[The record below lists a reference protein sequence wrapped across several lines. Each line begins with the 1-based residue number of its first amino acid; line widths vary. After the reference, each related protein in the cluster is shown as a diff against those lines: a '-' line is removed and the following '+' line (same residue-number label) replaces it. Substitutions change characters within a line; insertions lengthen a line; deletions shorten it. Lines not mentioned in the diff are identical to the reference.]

1 MATNERKISQHF
13 RFLSIIV
20 SFVLFILITGLGLYY
35 VYSVKRESAYNI
47 AKMAE
52 GLLRVNRYR
61 EAVNALSNVKTGSFD
76 AVGYYDRD
84 DKRIFILPPTL
95 GPDYF
100 ETEKGFFYK
109 IMKTNISIDIFFDET
124 NHDKAG
130 TIIFTYN
137 HVHAAKVLLLFYV
150 IGVALILPVLHRF
163 KRLIRKGVE
172 RDLLEEKNKAIQE
185 TVKQVRH
192 DITQPLQ
199 LLYVL
204 VKKGRGMEP
213 DVKDKIES
221 ACDDMLSI
229 VDDLKEKGDG
239 LNSSQV
245 TSICLAATLK
255 EISEK
260 ENVKFSF
267 ENKSVKLTI
276 EQNAIESFSE
286 INEMELK
293 RIMSNLIDNSARS
306 SRIGQE
312 IEIIL
317 LQTDSTNVIRVIDHG
332 EGIKPEHLALV
343 GKRGVSFRKNGNGL
357 GISHAIE
364 RIEHW
369 GGKFNIS
376 SIYGTETTVEIL
388 LPKVSIPA
396 WFTGKIEL
404 KKVSEF
410 ILTDDRPVI
419 HTLVKERLDKVNKD
433 MKQFFHLS
441 SSSFDSWY
449 SEQKKEL
456 TSPVFIFDYD
466 LGEERIT
473 GLDLIQRFNLSSKS
487 VLMTNYYDDPVVQA
501 QAVSANVK
509 IFPKALIE
517 YLGVI

>member
-1 MATNERKISQHF
+1 MSRNERKISQHF

-20 SFVLFILITGLGLYY
+20 SLVLFILITGLGLYY
-35 VYSVKRESAYNI
+35 VYSIKRESAYNI

-61 EAVNALSNVKTGSFD
+61 EAVNALSNVKSGSFD

-84 DKRIFILPPTL
+84 DKRVFILPPTL

-100 ETEKGFFYK
+100 EEEKGLFSNV
-109 IMKTNISIDIFFDET
+109 MKTNISIDIYFDET
-124 NHDKAG
+124 NRDKAG

-137 HVHAAKVLLLFYV
+137 HAHAAKILILFY
-150 IGVALILPVLHRF
+150 IFGVALILPVLHKF

-192 DITQPLQ
+192 DIAQPLQ

-204 VKKGRGMEP
+204 VKKGRGMEA

-221 ACDDMLSI
+221 ACDDMMSI

-245 TSICLAATLK
+245 YSVCLAAILK

-267 ENKSVKLTI
+267 ENKPVKFTI
-276 EQNAIESFSE
+276 EQNSIGAFSE
-286 INEMELK
+286 LNEMELK
-293 RIMSNLIDNSARS
+293 RIMSNVIDNSARS
-306 SRIGQE
+306 SKAGEE

-317 LQTDSTNVIRVIDHG
+317 SQNDSSNIIRVVDNG
-332 EGIKPEHLALV
+332 EGIKPEHLAMV
-343 GKRGVSFRKNGNGL
+343 GKRGVSFRKNGHGL
-357 GISHAIE
+357 GLSYSIGKIE
-364 RIEHW
+364 EW
-369 GGKFNIS
+369 GGRLNVS
-376 SIYGTETTVEIL
+376 SVYGSGTTVEIQ
-388 LPKVSIPA
+388 LPRASVPD
-396 WFTGKIEL
+396 WFTGKIDLQE
-404 KKVSEF
+404 VSEF

-419 HTLVKERLDKVNKD
+419 HTLVKERLDKVDKD
-433 MKQFFHLS
+433 MKQFFHHS
-441 SSSFDSWY
+441 SDGFDSWY
-449 SEQKKEL
+449 EAGNKEL
-456 TSPVFIFDYD
+456 VSPLFIFDYD

-473 GLDLIQRFNLSSKS
+473 GLDIIQKFNLSSKS
-487 VLMTNYYDDPVVQA
+487 VLMTNYYDDPIVQA
-501 QAVSANVK
+501 QAISANVR

-517 YLGVI
+517 YLGIV